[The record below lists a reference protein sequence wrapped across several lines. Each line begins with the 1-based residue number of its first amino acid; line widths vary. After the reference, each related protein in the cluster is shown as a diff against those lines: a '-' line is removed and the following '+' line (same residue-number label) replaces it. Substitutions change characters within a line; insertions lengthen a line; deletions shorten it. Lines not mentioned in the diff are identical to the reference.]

1 MKKNAATSKGAK
13 KNDRKRADAL
23 VNDGVKAMEHG
34 NSARAESIFTDF
46 ELHD

>member
-1 MKKNAATSKGAK
+1 MKKNAAASKGAK

-34 NSARAESIFTDF
+34 HSARAESIFTDF